1 MEPQPV
7 DVHSFLLKCRNLQ
20 GISVVIYWKRAGE
33 EAAG

>member
-20 GISVVIYWKRAGE
+20 GISVIYWKRAGE